1 MASLSPLLCLLLLLQ
16 LLLPGQA
23 EGTEILSEQKIF
35 HRVVDL
41 LSTAEDSSSQP
52 SVSSFLNH
60 LQNRVQCAEVPCEKC
75 LTFQHFFLLVQRNS
89 SNDSYL
95 TISDFFEAAPGLVYY
110 LSDPVLICSMLEN
123 GHWAAEAS
131 AFIANFTRENV
142 SESIHEKLGGLL
154 RQIRETYKA
163 EQKDPK
169 LCSDVHGIMEDTDLD
184 SSNITHDALK
194 QVFGVIIY
202 RVLEGRCLHSVP
214 SPSFFLEFIFQKYGN
229 ESQNLTLQELGK
241 IMEVLKV
248 GTNGNHEDHGESHA
262 EHGDPHGGSHPE
274 HGEAHEELHPEHG
287 DTHDESHTE
296 HGEHAVSHRLWKH
309 SASER
314 ETHTTS
320 WDTTCFSPADI
331 LEIYGISP
339 EMGISASDFTQLS
352 PALIQQQLS
361 TACRATHS
369 NPDSERKLTTAEK
382 YIYGSIATFIIC
394 IMAVFGIVILLCTS
408 CTSVYQYVIQLFV
421 SMAVGSLT
429 GDAFLHLIP
438 QFLGL
443 HSHSHDHSHE
453 EHEGEDRTYTWKL
466 LAALGGL
473 YAFFVL
479 EKIFSIL
486 MFQDGEEEAEGGH
499 GHGHS
504 HEISL
509 QVFHNERKK
518 KKQATSEAD
527 LVSQTD
533 QEITKPRQKRTRE
546 MRMIPYMLTIGDGI
560 HNFADGLA
568 IGAAFSISWRS
579 GLSTSIAVLCHELPH
594 ELGDFAAYLH
604 AGVTVKMALLL
615 NFGSALTAFIGLYI
629 ALSISADE
637 AVEEWIFTVATGLF
651 IYVALAD
658 MLPAMMNVKDKRP
671 WLLFFLHNVG
681 ILVGWGILLLLSLYE
696 ENIVL

>member
-438 QFLGL
+438 Q
-443 HSHSHDHSHE
+443 
-453 EHEGEDRTYTWKL
+453 
-466 LAALGGL
+466 
-473 YAFFVL
+473 
-479 EKIFSIL
+479 
-486 MFQDGEEEAEGGH
+486 EEAEGGH